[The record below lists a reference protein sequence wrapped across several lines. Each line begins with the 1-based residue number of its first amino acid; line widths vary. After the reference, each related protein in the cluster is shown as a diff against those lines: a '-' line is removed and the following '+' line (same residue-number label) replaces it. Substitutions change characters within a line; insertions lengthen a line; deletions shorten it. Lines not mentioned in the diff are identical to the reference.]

1 MTSSYLVKKKHSKTV
16 SHVSVELCV
25 SDIFPDVSSLISS
38 SSMFRPLFS
47 DLCVL
52 VTNPH
57 QQLWNFDTSNS
68 AMKSFKPYGDTSW
81 ASLSTMAFA
90 ENHPF
95 LEHRGIFAVVCQIVV
110 IVIAAVVLVSTR
122 KRYERWK
129 NPRCAFR
136 NPRVAP

>member
-1 MTSSYLVKKKHSKTV
+1 
-16 SHVSVELCV
+16 
-25 SDIFPDVSSLISS
+25 
-38 SSMFRPLFS
+38 
-47 DLCVL
+47 
-52 VTNPH
+52 
-57 QQLWNFDTSNS
+57 
-68 AMKSFKPYGDTSW
+68 MKSFKPCGDTSW

-129 NPRCAFR
+129 SPRYAFLK
-136 NPRVAP
+136 PEAISLAPFF